1 MKRTELYKDIRHN
14 IKNLKRKTHMQR
26 FRRNHNMQYIRPAT
40 LRKLF
45 KTPYGQKLI
54 NIMINN
60 IAYAYSSILDNE
72 DDEPVKWWDDKYN
85 FGSILERR

>member
-1 MKRTELYKDIRHN
+1 MKRKKVYKDIQNN
-14 IKNLKRKTHMQR
+14 IKILKQKTHMQR

-45 KTPYGQKLI
+45 NTPYGQKLI
-54 NIMINN
+54 NMMINK

-72 DDEPVKWWDDKYN
+72 DDEPLQWWKDEYN
-85 FGSILERR
+85 FSNILERR